1 MKYRNYQITME
12 VEYADTYE
20 QELLNEDGTLGD
32 VICCL
37 TDPYGYRTGQY
48 WYRVYR
54 PNEEYQGSYDTED
67 YTIEDIKKIIDKDID
82 KNV

>member
-1 MKYRNYQITME
+1 MKYRNYKITME

-20 QELLNEDGTLGD
+20 QELNEDGTLGD

-67 YTIEDIKKIIDKDID
+67 YTSEDIKKIIDKDID

>member
-20 QELLNEDGTLGD
+20 QELNEDETLGD
-32 VICCL
+32 VLYSL
-37 TDPYGYRTGQY
+37 TDPYSYRTGEE
-48 WYRVYR
+48 WYRIYR
-54 PNEEYQGSYDTED
+54 PDEEYQGSYDTKD